1 MYNDTIAERIG
12 KRIKKIRL
20 YRNMTI
26 IDLSKKVKVSSDL
39 MRKYEKGQRTPKDD
53 TLQAIAD
60 VLNVSVLALTDPIL
74 NDEVRIMYALF
85 ELNNNYGIDIIY
97 SNDKYYIGINNT
109 IYLDKYVKEW
119 SRLLD
124 DTDTTKLTEWEL
136 NFPKY
141 YNEKDDIEKRKEE
154 LKEKIEKYQK
164 ELKRLEE
171 RQ

>member
-60 VLNVSVLALTDPIL
+60 VLHVSVLALTDPIL

-85 ELNNNYGIDIIY
+85 ELNNNYGIDIVY

-109 IYLDKYVKEW
+109 IYLDKFRENY
-119 SRLLD
+119 
-124 DTDTTKLTEWEL
+124 
-136 NFPKY
+136 
-141 YNEKDDIEKRKEE
+141 
-154 LKEKIEKYQK
+154 
-164 ELKRLEE
+164 
-171 RQ
+171 